1 LFIAL
6 IAAYFAATENANLAD
21 EGSEPQDSMLHRIR
35 LRSPHRVLLV
45 VVLAALLVATQG
57 RLLTPIGR
65 AVCLSTEL
73 LGLRCEDQRLAEENR
88 QLAEVAAYLKTEDG
102 QELAA
107 RSELG
112 AVKEGE
118 RLIICRPT
126 PSPAPPVPAR
136 LSQFVH
142 LNLTRGYRIVHN
154 AVSYLVDLG
163 TCLLGTSELSPAT
176 PANDSAPAN
185 VEP

>member
-1 LFIAL
+1 M
-6 IAAYFAATENANLAD
+6 AD
-21 EGSEPQDSMLHRIR
+21 ERSEPQGSVLHRIR

-45 VVLAALLVATQG
+45 VALTALLVATQG

-73 LGLRCEDQRLAEENR
+73 LKLRCERQRLVEENG
-88 QLAEVAAYLKTEDG
+88 QLAEVATYLKTEDG

-112 AVKEGE
+112 AVKKGE

-126 PSPAPPVPAR
+126 PSPAPPVPTR
-136 LSQFVH
+136 LSQFVY
-142 LNLTRGYRIVHN
+142 LNLTRGYRPVHN

-163 TCLLGTSELSPAT
+163 ACLLGTGELSRAA
-176 PANDSAPAN
+176 PANDSAGES